1 MKIKC
6 DYCQTTYEDTLPQ
19 CPNCGAAN
27 PTRHQ
32 NDVKP
37 RTIEELQKWYQ
48 DRHLPPEEITRFFIG
63 KNIKEPKA
71 FGIYKDQN
79 GDFIVY
85 KNKSDG
91 SRAIRYQGADE
102 EYAVNELYLK
112 LKDEIV
118 HQKENQKKSGKGG
131 KKPMSFAGIWKIL
144 TLGFAALMIV
154 SFITS
159 AASHRSNGYYQY
171 RGDTYYCYA
180 SDWFLYDAVNDDWD
194 TISTYD
200 VPGNM
205 ADDGRNSEY
214 YQSRD
219 WNESINA
226 TDWDNS
232 SFYDNYH
239 SDSSGSSS
247 DSDYDWDSGSS
258 WDSGGTDWDSDW

>member
-27 PTRHQ
+27 PARHRE
-32 NDVKP
+32 DVKP
-37 RTIEELQKWYQ
+37 RTIEELQQWYR
-48 DRHLPPEEITRFFIG
+48 DRHLPPEEVTRFFIG
-63 KNIKEPKA
+63 KNITEPKA

-79 GDFIVY
+79 GDFVVY
-85 KNKSDG
+85 KNKADG

-118 HQKENQKKSGKGG
+118 HQKENQKKTGNGG
-131 KKPMSFAGIWKIL
+131 RKKPPFAGLAKLLPI
-144 TLGFAALMIV
+144 GFTVFLII
-154 SFITS
+154 SFIS
-159 AASHRSNGYYQY
+159 GAVANKSNGYYLFQ
-171 RGDTYYCYA
+171 GITYYCYA
-180 SDWFLYDAVNDDWD
+180 NDWYWYDDDTDDWD
-194 TISTYD
+194 TIPTFA

-205 ADDGRNSEY
+205 ASDGSNSEY

-219 WNESINA
+219 WNAGINA

-232 SFYDNYH
+232 SFYDDYH
-239 SDSSGSSS
+239 SGSS
-247 DSDYDWDSGSS
+247 DSDYDWDSDSS
-258 WDSGGTDWDSDW
+258 WDSGGTDWDTDW